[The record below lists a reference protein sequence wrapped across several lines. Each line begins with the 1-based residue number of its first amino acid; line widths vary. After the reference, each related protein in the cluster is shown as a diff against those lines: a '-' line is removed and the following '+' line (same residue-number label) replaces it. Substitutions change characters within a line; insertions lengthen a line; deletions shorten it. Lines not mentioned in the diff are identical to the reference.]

1 MIPDNIYKK
10 VGRRYVNIGQTFT
23 GFPTNGIWV
32 VKDGSQNCIIQISDK
47 DCKVPYE
54 AIAVAQY
61 KDECVKYISDMA
73 KKEGLCSY
81 VDITDWASDFFI
93 SKLEKGTK

>member
-1 MIPDNIYKK
+1 MIPENIYKK

-23 GFPTNGIWV
+23 GFPANGIWV

-47 DCKVPYE
+47 NCKVPYE

-61 KDECVKYISDMA
+61 KDECVKHISDMA
-73 KKEGLCSY
+73 KERFSYSY
-81 VDITDWASDFFI
+81 VDMANWTADFFI